1 MALAFRHRAEFG
13 LSGYLSTAIITRAP
27 WAFLHTAP
35 RRITSV
41 RYNRR
46 VETMTDE
53 RADHPRSFQG
63 EALEGS
69 DFTGSDLRS
78 ADFSNADLRSAS
90 FREAA
95 LGVRP
100 AIGAVILGL
109 GMVFAVA
116 AGVAIGWAANG
127 TTDRLSA
134 DAWDERAEGGSLI
147 LILILLVALIL
158 WRGLDTALKVV
169 VVAYPVLIILNVAAN
184 LIWEEVE
191 YVRIVNATALIIFLV
206 LAIAA
211 GIFGRV
217 VGGVFGSWSIAVVA
231 VLGGLASG
239 EANGGI
245 SGIIVALCLVFIAK
259 RAVRGDDRDAS
270 TRRMAQ
276 RLVRRWGTRF
286 VGADLTG
293 ADFTGTNASRCDVR
307 GATLQDVRWDPDHA
321 RPVDAPG

>member
-1 MALAFRHRAEFG
+1 
-13 LSGYLSTAIITRAP
+13 
-27 WAFLHTAP
+27 
-35 RRITSV
+35 
-41 RYNRR
+41 
-46 VETMTDE
+46 MTDE
-53 RADHPRSFQG
+53 RADQPDIDRRSFRG
-63 EALEGS
+63 DPLEGA
-69 DFTGSDLRS
+69 DFAGADVRG
-78 ADFSNADLRSAS
+78 ADFSDADLRSAS
-90 FREAA
+90 FRDAD

-100 AIGAVILGL
+100 AVGAVILGL

-116 AGVAIGWAANG
+116 AGVAIGWAVNG

-134 DAWDERAEGGSLI
+134 DAWDERAEGGSLV
-147 LILILLVALIL
+147 LLLILLVALVL
-158 WRGLDTALKVV
+158 WRGLDAALKVV
-169 VVAYPVLIILNVAAN
+169 VIVYPVVVILNVAAN

-191 YVRIVNATALIIFLV
+191 YVRIVNGTALITFLI
-206 LAIAA
+206 LAVAA

-245 SGIIVALCLVFIAK
+245 AGIVVAVFLVFIAK

-307 GATLQDVRWDPDHA
+307 GATMQDVRWDPDHPQ
-321 RPVDAPG
+321 PVDAPTQG